1 MKVFKARNKALTMEV
16 RSRASLAMYNNQIVQ
31 YKALL
36 IQCEKDY
43 DLMINVRLY
52 QEIVVPFFNL
62 KHGQF
67 AAVALTRSGA
77 NKILVQNQRK
87 FDTQFQAA
95 QLSARQ
101 QIDKRIDE
109 NLAGLDAKVK
119 SIIKE
124 TATSQYIK
132 KSQLLMIN
140 LFLRKNLLITEN
152 NLNRHLAFNNR
163 YLAFNA
169 SHFKETQSR
178 N

>member
-1 MKVFKARNKALTMEV
+1 
-16 RSRASLAMYNNQIVQ
+16 
-31 YKALL
+31 
-36 IQCEKDY
+36 
-43 DLMINVRLY
+43 MINVRLY
-52 QEIVVPFFNL
+52 QEIVVPYCNL

-77 NKILVQNQRK
+77 NKVLKKVWEAFIIQKDRIISREHAKIVQNQRK

-124 TATSQYIK
+124 TAKSQYIK
-132 KSQLLMIN
+132 KESIAFDKSLFEEESAYHGEQSQQAPG
-140 LFLRKNLLITEN
+140 FQRQSSSSSS
-152 NLNRHLAFNNR
+152 RR
-163 YLAFNA
+163 YKRA
-169 SHFKETQSR
+169 SGGSR
-178 N
+178 TS

>member
-1 MKVFKARNKALTMEV
+1 
-16 RSRASLAMYNNQIVQ
+16 
-31 YKALL
+31 
-36 IQCEKDY
+36 
-43 DLMINVRLY
+43 MINVRLY
-52 QEIVVPFFNL
+52 QEIVVPYFNL

-67 AAVALTRSGA
+67 AAVALIRSGA
-77 NKILVQNQRK
+77 NKVLKKVWEAFITRKDRIISREHAKVVQSQRK
-87 FDTQFQAA
+87 FDTQLQVA

-152 NLNRHLAFNNR
+152 TRWLVVVRH
-163 YLAFNA
+163 
-169 SHFKETQSR
+169 H
-178 N
+178 